1 MPTTHYETTITKRMK
16 KLNLLSYEVSQNM
29 LSLLEVNAQKKE
41 NVPLSN
47 ALDRFLAQDIVAKYN
62 DPQFPTASMDG
73 YAIIHADQDKKEI
86 TVLGFN
92 PAGNDESRIVAD
104 GTCIKTFTGS
114 KMPEGA
120 DTLIQIENV
129 NAHDGKITIEEK
141 VSKGASVRP
150 IGEGYKA
157 GDVLIKK
164 GTKIGFAEIGV
175 MAGLNTVMV
184 SVAVKPKV
192 AVIATGS
199 EILDLGEESDN
210 PAQIRSSN
218 NYTLAAL
225 FEQAGADVIQLG
237 TVGDDKDSIM
247 QTFENALCSADIL
260 VSTGGVSVGDYDFVK
275 DIVPRLGAEVIFQGV
290 GIKPGRH
297 IMVAEHEKK
306 FILALPGFAYSSTVT
321 AILYT
326 LPLIAKMLGKKSP
339 YTMVE
344 AKLSESFTK
353 RSPFTEFTAC
363 NIVVEDGEYFV
374 NFDGKKVGS
383 SAILTNMLDGS
394 ALMISGE
401 EDKNLEEGTFV
412 NVILLE
418 NF

>member
-1 MPTTHYETTITKRMK
+1 M
-16 KLNLLSYEVSQNM
+16 NLLSYEVSQNM
-29 LSLLEVNAQKKE
+29 LDLLEVNSSKNE
-41 NVPLSN
+41 NVPLSSS
-47 ALDRFLAQDIVAKYN
+47 LGRILAQDIVAVYN

-73 YAIIHADQDKKEI
+73 YAIKHADQEAESI
-86 TVLGFN
+86 EVLGFN
-92 PAGNDESRIVAD
+92 PAGNDENREVTS

-114 KMPEGA
+114 RMPQGA

-129 NAHDGKITIEEK
+129 NAHDGKIIVEEK
-141 VSKGASVRP
+141 VPFGSSIRP

-157 GDVLIKK
+157 DDILIKK
-164 GTKIGFAEIGV
+164 GTKIGFAQIGV

-184 SVAVKPKV
+184 KVAVRPRV

-210 PAQIRSSN
+210 SAQIRSSN

-225 FEQAGADVIQLG
+225 FEQAGAEVIQLG

-247 QTFENALCSADIL
+247 QTFENALSTADIL

-275 DIVPRLGAEVIFQGV
+275 DVVPRLGAEVVFKGV

-297 IMVAEHEKK
+297 IMVAQREDK
-306 FILALPGFAYSSTVT
+306 FVLALPGFAYSSAVVS
-321 AILYT
+321 ILYV
-326 LPLIAKMLGKKSP
+326 LPLIAKMLGKASAYK
-339 YTMVE
+339 TVE
-344 AKLSESFTK
+344 AKLSEDFTK
-353 RSPFTEFTAC
+353 RSRFTEFTAC
-363 NIVVEDGEYFV
+363 NVVVEDGEYFV
-374 NFDGKKVGS
+374 NLEGKKVGS
-383 SAILTNMLDGS
+383 SAILTNMLDDS

-401 EDKNLEEGTFV
+401 DDKNLEAGTYV

-418 NF
+418 SF

>member
-1 MPTTHYETTITKRMK
+1 MD
-16 KLNLLSYEVSQNM
+16 LLSYEASQNM
-29 LSLLEVNAQKKE
+29 LDLLELNASKNE
-41 NVPLSN
+41 SVPLSSS
-47 ALDRFLAQDIVAKYN
+47 LGRILAKDIVAVYN

-73 YAIIHADQDKKEI
+73 YAVIHADLDADSIE
-86 TVLGFN
+86 VLGFN
-92 PAGNDESRIVAD
+92 PAGNNETRLVTQ

-129 NAHDGKITIEEK
+129 NAVENTITIEEK
-141 VSKGASVRP
+141 VALGASVRP
-150 IGEGYKA
+150 IGEGYKV
-157 GDVLIKK
+157 GDVLITK

-184 SVAVKPKV
+184 NVAVRPRV

-199 EILDLGEESDN
+199 EILDLGVSSDN

-218 NYTLAAL
+218 NYTLQAL
-225 FEQAGADVIQLG
+225 FEQAGAEVIQLG

-247 QTFENALCSADIL
+247 KTFENALCSADIL

-275 DIVPRLGAEVIFQGV
+275 DIVPRLGAEVIFKGV
-290 GIKPGRH
+290 AIKPGRH
-297 IMVAEHEKK
+297 VMVAQRESK
-306 FILALPGFAYSSTVT
+306 FVLALPGFAYSSTVT
-321 AILYT
+321 AILYA
-326 LPLIAKMLGKKSP
+326 LPLISKMLGKTTT

-344 AKLSESFTK
+344 AKLSEDFHK
-353 RSPFTEFTAC
+353 RSRFTEFTAC
-363 NIVVEDGEYFV
+363 NVNVEDGEYFV

-383 SAILTNMLDGS
+383 SAILTNMLNSS

-401 EDKNLEEGTFV
+401 EDKNLEAGTFV

-418 NF
+418 SF

>member
-1 MPTTHYETTITKRMK
+1 
-16 KLNLLSYEVSQNM
+16 M
-29 LSLLEVNAQKKE
+29 LDLLEVNSSRNE
-41 NVPLSN
+41 NIPLSSSLN
-47 ALDRFLAQDIVAKYN
+47 RVLACDIVAKYN
-62 DPQFPTASMDG
+62 DPQFATASMDG
-73 YAIIHADQDKKEI
+73 YAVIHSDLDSESI
-86 TVLGFN
+86 TILGDN
-92 PAGNDESRIVAD
+92 PAGNNETRVITK

-129 NAHDGKITIEEK
+129 DNKDGKIIIEEK
-141 VSKGASVRP
+141 VPFGSSVRP

-164 GTKIGFAEIGV
+164 GTKIGFGEIGV
-175 MAGLNTVMV
+175 MAGLNRVMV
-184 SVAVKPKV
+184 NVAVKPRV

-199 EILDLGEESDN
+199 EILDLGQESDN

-225 FEQAGADVIQLG
+225 FEQAGAEVIQLG

-247 QTFENALCSADIL
+247 QTFENALSSADIL

-275 DIVPRLGAEVIFQGV
+275 DIVPRLGAEVIFKGV

-297 IMVAEHEKK
+297 IMVAQRESK
-306 FILALPGFAYSSTVT
+306 FIIALPGFAYSSTVT
-321 AILYT
+321 SILYA
-326 LPLIAKMLGKKSP
+326 LPLISKMLAKEKA
-339 YTMVE
+339 YKMVE
-344 AKLSESFTK
+344 AKLSENFNK
-353 RSPFTEFTAC
+353 RSRFTEFTAC
-363 NIVVEDGEYFV
+363 NITIEDGEYFV

-383 SAILTNMLDGS
+383 SAILTNMLENS

-401 EDKNLEEGTFV
+401 DDKNLEEGTFV

>member
-1 MPTTHYETTITKRMK
+1 M
-16 KLNLLSYEVSQNM
+16 NLLSYEASQNM
-29 LSLLEVNAQKKE
+29 LDLLEVHSNKSE
-41 NVPLSN
+41 NIPLSIS
-47 ALDRFLAQDIVAKYN
+47 LGRILATDIIAKNN

-73 YAIIHADQDKKEI
+73 YAIIHADLDLASIE
-86 TVLGFN
+86 VLGFN
-92 PAGNDESRIVAD
+92 PAGNDEMRNVTQ

-114 KMPEGA
+114 KMPEGS

-129 NAHDGKITIEEK
+129 NAIDSTITIEEK
-141 VSKGASVRP
+141 VPFASSVRP

-157 GDVLIKK
+157 GDILIKK

-184 SVAVKPKV
+184 SVACKPKV

-199 EILDLGEESDN
+199 EILDLGEQSDN
-210 PAQIRSSN
+210 PTQIRSSN

-225 FEQAGADVIQLG
+225 FELAGAQVIQLG
-237 TVGDDKDSIM
+237 TVKDDKKSIM
-247 QTFENALCSADIL
+247 QTFEDALSSADIL

-275 DIVPRLGAEVIFQGV
+275 DIVPRLGAQVLFQGV

-297 IMVAEHEKK
+297 IMVAQYDNK
-306 FILALPGFAYSSTVT
+306 FVLALPGFAYSSTVT
-321 AILYT
+321 AILYV
-326 LPLIAKMLGKKSP
+326 LPLLAKMLGREKSFI
-339 YTMVE
+339 TVE
-344 AKLSESFTK
+344 AKLSEDFTK
-353 RSPFTEFTAC
+353 RSRFTEFTAC
-363 NIVVEDGEYFV
+363 NVVVEDGEYFV

-383 SAILTNMLDGS
+383 SAILTNMLDNS

-401 EDKNLEEGTFV
+401 EDRNLEKGTFV
-412 NVILLE
+412 NIILLE

>member
-1 MPTTHYETTITKRMK
+1 MK
-16 KLNLLSYEVSQNM
+16 ASFILYNKIKELALNLLSYETSQNM
-29 LSLLEVNAQKKE
+29 LNLLEVNASKNE
-41 NVPLSN
+41 NVPLSSS
-47 ALDRFLAQDIVAKYN
+47 LGRTLAQDIIAKFN
-62 DPQFPTASMDG
+62 DPRFPTASMDG
-73 YAIIHADQDKKEI
+73 YAVLYSDLDADSI
-86 TVLGFN
+86 LILGDN
-92 PAGNDESRIVAD
+92 PAGNNETRVVSA

-129 NAHDGKITIEEK
+129 DAVDGKIKVEEK
-141 VSKGASVRP
+141 VPLGNAVRP

-157 GDVLIKK
+157 GDILIKK

-175 MAGLNTVMV
+175 MAGLNIVMV
-184 SVAVKPKV
+184 NVALRPRV

-199 EILDLGEESDN
+199 EILDLGVQSDN

-225 FEQAGADVIQLG
+225 FEQAGAEVIQLG

-247 QTFENALCSADIL
+247 KTFENALCSADIL

-275 DIVPRLGAEVIFQGV
+275 DIVPRLGGEVAFKGV

-297 IMVAEHEKK
+297 IMVAQRENK

-321 AILYT
+321 AMLYA
-326 LPLIAKMLGKKSP
+326 LPLIAKMQGRQKAFK
-339 YTMVE
+339 TVA
-344 AKLSESFTK
+344 AKLSENFTK
-353 RSPFTEFTAC
+353 RSRFTEFTAC
-363 NIVVEDGEYFV
+363 NIVIEDGQYFV
-374 NFDGKKVGS
+374 NFNGKKVGS
-383 SAILTNMLDGS
+383 SAILTNMLNNS

-401 EDKNLEEGTFV
+401 EDKNLEAGTFV